1 MGKEFTPGL
10 ISRAL
15 ALVSPRLALQREF
28 YRQGLRQFYSAAKTG
43 RATDGWTTVAAGA
56 ETTNRGSR
64 DIIRAR
70 ARDLERNSDVMGGLI
85 HPIVSNV
92 VGSGYQ
98 LQAKVLRADGSE
110 DEAFNTQVEEK
121 WKKWCRPQSC
131 DIRGL
136 HSLSE
141 MLELIVRRRLVDG
154 GVLVLKIS
162 SKNRFCLQVVE
173 VDRLDT
179 SVTTFTPPGAETP
192 NRVEGGIE
200 VDAYSR
206 PVAYHLRGNTDTADM
221 GSRRVP
227 AKDVIYLPVLT
238 RAEQVREMSPLCSS
252 LSRIDDINEFIAA
265 ALRKEE
271 ILSYLGVFVTN
282 SVPGGGFGRGFAP
295 AGGPKGK
302 QELALEQGMIT
313 YLAPGEDV
321 KTINPAGVS
330 ASSGEMLRTTQ
341 RLTGSGQ
348 GLSYEAASRDMSQ
361 VNYSSAR
368 QGLLEDRKTYSS
380 WQTYLIDHLLT
391 PVYEEWLDWMLLS
404 GQLPISPQEYAKN
417 PEAYQ
422 RHVWVRPGWD
432 WIDPLKEANAN
443 RVALDTC
450 QTTLQEI
457 CASKGKDWRDII
469 AQRKVEMEALGNLGG
484 DGPS

>member
-1 MGKEFTPGL
+1 MEKEFTPGL
-10 ISRAL
+10 LSRVIAR
-15 ALVSPRLALQREF
+15 VSPRLALKRELSRQALRNF
-28 YRQGLRQFYSAAKTG
+28 YAAAKTG
-43 RATDGWTTVAAGA
+43 RATDGWTTVSAGA
-56 ETTNRGSR
+56 ETTNRDSR

-85 HPIVSNV
+85 HPVVSNV

-110 DEAFNTQVEEK
+110 DDAFNTAVEEK
-121 WKKWCRPQSC
+121 WRRWCRPGSC
-131 DIRGL
+131 DVRGML
-136 HSLSE
+136 SLSE

-162 SKNRFCLQVVE
+162 DQKRFCLQVVE

-179 SVTTFTPPGAETP
+179 SVTAYTPQGAKTA
-192 NRVEGGIE
+192 NRVEGGVE
-200 VDAYSR
+200 VDEYSR
-206 PVAYHLRGNTDTADM
+206 PVAYHLKGNADTVDM
-221 GSRRVP
+221 GSKRIP
-227 AKDVIYLPVLT
+227 AKDMIYLPVLT
-238 RAEQVREMSPLCSS
+238 RAEQVREMSPMSTS

-265 ALRKEE
+265 ALQKEKT
-271 ILSYLGVFVTN
+271 LSYFGAFITN

-295 AGGPKGK
+295 AGGSHGG
-302 QELALEQGMIT
+302 QELAFEQGMIT

-380 WQTYLIDHLLT
+380 WQSYLIDHLLT
-391 PVYEEWLDWMLLS
+391 PIYEEWLDWMLLS

-417 PEAYQ
+417 PETYQ

-457 CASKGKDWRDII
+457 CASKGRDWREVI
-469 AQRKVEMEALGNLGG
+469 AQRKVEQEALGDLGG
-484 DGPS
+484 DASS

>member
-43 RATDGWTTVAAGA
+43 RAADGWTTVAAGA

-110 DEAFNTQVEEK
+110 DESFNTQVEEK

-162 SKNRFCLQVVE
+162 GKNRFCLQVVE

-179 SVTTFTPPGAETP
+179 SVTAFTPPGAETP

-265 ALRKEE
+265 ALRKEQV
-271 ILSYLGVFVTN
+271 LSYLGVFVKN
-282 SVPGGGFGRGFAP
+282 SVPGGSFGRGFAP

-313 YLAPGEDV
+313 YLAPGESV
-321 KTINPAGVS
+321 ETINPAGVS

-391 PVYEEWLDWMLLS
+391 PVYEEWLDWMAL
-404 GQLPISPQEYAKN
+404 QNRLPVSPQDYAKS

-422 RHVWVRPGWD
+422 RHIWVRPGWD

>member
-1 MGKEFTPGL
+1 MDKEFTPGL
-10 ISRAL
+10 ISRVLGWVNPRWAL
-15 ALVSPRLALQREF
+15 RRELS
-28 YRQGLRQFYSAAKTG
+28 RQALRQFYGAAKTG
-43 RATDGWTTVAAGA
+43 RATDGWTTVSAGA

-85 HPIVSNV
+85 HPMVSNV

-98 LQAKVLRADGSE
+98 LQAKALRADGAE
-110 DEAFNTQVEEK
+110 DEPFNTQVEEL
-121 WKKWCRPQSC
+121 WKRWSRPQNC

-136 HSLSE
+136 LSLSE

-162 SKNRFCLQVVE
+162 DKNRFCLQVVE

-179 SVTTFTPPGAETP
+179 SVTAFTPPGAETP

-206 PVAYHLRGNTDTADM
+206 PVAYHLRGNTDAADL
-221 GSRRVP
+221 GSKRVL
-227 AKDVIYLPVLT
+227 ARDVIYLPVLT

-265 ALRKEE
+265 ALQKEKT
-271 ILSYLGVFVTN
+271 LSYFGAFVTN

-295 AGGPKGK
+295 TPKEN

-368 QGLLEDRKTYSS
+368 QGLLEDRKTYGS

-391 PVYEEWLDWMLLS
+391 PVYEEWLDWMAL
-404 GQLPISPQEYAKN
+404 QNRLPVSPQDYAKS

-422 RHVWVRPGWD
+422 RHIWVRPGWD
-432 WIDPLKEANAN
+432 WIDPLKEASAN
-443 RVALDTC
+443 RVALETC

-469 AQRKVEMEALGNLGG
+469 AQRKVEMEALGELGG

>member
-110 DEAFNTQVEEK
+110 DESFNTQVEEK

-162 SKNRFCLQVVE
+162 GKNRFCLQVVE

-221 GSRRVP
+221 GSRRVL

-469 AQRKVEMEALGNLGG
+469 AQRKVEMEALGDLGG
-484 DGPS
+484 DGLS

>member
-1 MGKEFTPGL
+1 MEKEFTPGL

-15 ALVSPRLALQREF
+15 ALVSPRLALRRELS
-28 YRQGLRQFYSAAKTG
+28 RQALRQFYSAAKTG
-43 RATDGWTTVAAGA
+43 RATDGWTTVSAGA

-85 HPIVSNV
+85 HPMVSNV

-98 LQAKVLRADGSE
+98 LQAKALRADGVE
-110 DEAFNTQVEEK
+110 DEPFNTQVEEL
-121 WKKWCRPQSC
+121 WKRWSRPQSC

-136 HSLSE
+136 LSLSE

-162 SKNRFCLQVVE
+162 DKNRFCLQVVE

-179 SVTTFTPPGAETP
+179 SVTAFTPPGAETP

-206 PVAYHLRGNTDTADM
+206 PVAYHLRGNTDAADL
-221 GSRRVP
+221 GSKRVL
-227 AKDVIYLPVLT
+227 ARDVIYLPVLT

-265 ALRKEE
+265 ALQKEKT
-271 ILSYLGVFVTN
+271 LSYFGAFVTN

-295 AGGPKGK
+295 TPKEN

-368 QGLLEDRKTYSS
+368 QGLLEDRKTYGS
-380 WQTYLIDHLLT
+380 WQSYLIDHLLT
-391 PVYEEWLDWMLLS
+391 PVYEEWLDWMAL
-404 GQLPISPQEYAKN
+404 QNRLPVSPQDYAKS

-422 RHVWVRPGWD
+422 RHIWVRPGWD
-432 WIDPLKEANAN
+432 WIDPLKEASAN
-443 RVALDTC
+443 RVALETC

-469 AQRKVEMEALGNLGG
+469 AQRKVEMEALGELGG

>member
-1 MGKEFTPGL
+1 MDKEFTPGL
-10 ISRAL
+10 ISRVLGWVNPRWAL
-15 ALVSPRLALQREF
+15 RRELS
-28 YRQGLRQFYSAAKTG
+28 RQALRQFYGAAKTG
-43 RATDGWTTVAAGA
+43 RATDGWTTISAGA

-85 HPIVSNV
+85 HPMVSNV

-98 LQAKVLRADGSE
+98 LQAKALRADGAE
-110 DEAFNTQVEEK
+110 DDPFNTQN
-121 WKKWCRPQSC
+121 C

-136 HSLSE
+136 LSLSE

-162 SKNRFCLQVVE
+162 DKNRFCLQVVE

-179 SVTTFTPPGAETP
+179 SVTAFTPPGAETP

-206 PVAYHLRGNTDTADM
+206 PVAYHLRGNTDTADL
-221 GSRRVP
+221 GSKRVL
-227 AKDVIYLPVLT
+227 ARDVIYLPVLT

-265 ALRKEE
+265 ALQKEKT
-271 ILSYLGVFVTN
+271 LSYFGAFVTN

-295 AGGPKGK
+295 TPKEN

-368 QGLLEDRKTYSS
+368 QGLLEDRKTYGS
-380 WQTYLIDHLLT
+380 WQSYLIDHLLT
-391 PVYEEWLDWMLLS
+391 PVYEEWLDWMAL
-404 GQLPISPQEYAKN
+404 QNRLPVSPQDYAKS

-422 RHVWVRPGWD
+422 RHIWVRPGWD
-432 WIDPLKEANAN
+432 WIDPLKEASAN
-443 RVALDTC
+443 RVALETC

-469 AQRKVEMEALGNLGG
+469 AQRKVEMEALGELGG

>member
-1 MGKEFTPGL
+1 M
-10 ISRAL
+10 
-15 ALVSPRLALQREF
+15 
-28 YRQGLRQFYSAAKTG
+28 
-43 RATDGWTTVAAGA
+43 
-56 ETTNRGSR
+56 
-64 DIIRAR
+64 
-70 ARDLERNSDVMGGLI
+70 
-85 HPIVSNV
+85 
-92 VGSGYQ
+92 
-98 LQAKVLRADGSE
+98 
-110 DEAFNTQVEEK
+110 
-121 WKKWCRPQSC
+121 
-131 DIRGL
+131 
-136 HSLSE
+136 
-141 MLELIVRRRLVDG
+141 
-154 GVLVLKIS
+154 
-162 SKNRFCLQVVE
+162 
-173 VDRLDT
+173 
-179 SVTTFTPPGAETP
+179 
-192 NRVEGGIE
+192 
-200 VDAYSR
+200 DAYSR

-265 ALRKEE
+265 ALRKEQV
-271 ILSYLGVFVTN
+271 LSYLGVFVKN
-282 SVPGGGFGRGFAP
+282 SVPGGSFGRGFAP

-313 YLAPGEDV
+313 YLAPGESV
-321 KTINPAGVS
+321 ETINPAGVS

-404 GQLPISPQEYAKN
+404 GQLPVSPQEYAKN

-469 AQRKVEMEALGNLGG
+469 AQRKVEMEALGELGG

>member
-110 DEAFNTQVEEK
+110 DESFNAQVEEK

-206 PVAYHLRGNTDTADM
+206 PVAYHLRGNTDTADL

-252 LSRIDDINEFIAA
+252 LSRIDDINEFISA

-404 GQLPISPQEYAKN
+404 GQLPVSPKEYAKN

-469 AQRKVEMEALGNLGG
+469 AQRKVEMEALGDLGG

>member
-1 MGKEFTPGL
+1 MDKEFTPGL
-10 ISRAL
+10 ISRVLGWVNPRWAL
-15 ALVSPRLALQREF
+15 RRELS
-28 YRQGLRQFYSAAKTG
+28 RQALRQFYGAAKTG
-43 RATDGWTTVAAGA
+43 RATDGWTTISAGA
-56 ETTNRGSR
+56 ETTNRGS
-64 DIIRAR
+64 
-70 ARDLERNSDVMGGLI
+70 RDLERNSDVMGGLI
-85 HPIVSNV
+85 HPMVSNV

-98 LQAKVLRADGSE
+98 LQAKALRADGAE
-110 DEAFNTQVEEK
+110 DEPFNTQVEEL
-121 WKKWCRPQSC
+121 WKRWSRPQSC

-136 HSLSE
+136 LSLSE

-162 SKNRFCLQVVE
+162 DKNRFCLQVVE

-179 SVTTFTPPGAETP
+179 SVTAFTPPGAETP

-206 PVAYHLRGNTDTADM
+206 PVAYHLRGNTDAADL
-221 GSRRVP
+221 GSKRVL
-227 AKDVIYLPVLT
+227 ARDVIYLPVLT

-265 ALRKEE
+265 ALQKEKT
-271 ILSYLGVFVTN
+271 LSYFGAFVTN

-295 AGGPKGK
+295 TPKEN

-368 QGLLEDRKTYSS
+368 QGLLEDRKTYGS
-380 WQTYLIDHLLT
+380 WQSYLIDHLLT
-391 PVYEEWLDWMLLS
+391 PVYEEWLDWMAL
-404 GQLPISPQEYAKN
+404 QNRLPVSPQDYAKS

-422 RHVWVRPGWD
+422 RHIWVRPGWD
-432 WIDPLKEANAN
+432 WIDPLKEASAN
-443 RVALDTC
+443 RVALETC

-469 AQRKVEMEALGNLGG
+469 AQRKVEMEALGELGG

>member
-443 RVALDTC
+443 RVALETC